1 MRGRD
6 VKGKLFDQSRQS
18 GSLSF
23 GKLEHEPGQGGR
35 VDDGMLERALQ
46 ATADEP
52 RVESVVAV
60 LNQHGTVSKTQEGTA
75 CVAKLRRADE
85 HRTVDVVAPVGV
97 WIDRRLAVDQR
108 VEERQRAV
116 EAEPLGTDLEDEER
130 RVAGGLHVEGDEL
143 CLVELRQ
150 RPKLGCVDRNLLP
163 GHWLHGSARLEEN
176 RFHAVERAH
185 LDSAIA
191 RRAQAISSP
200 VNPRR
205 RRTAAP

>member
-46 ATADEP
+46 AAADQP
-52 RVESVVAV
+52 RVECIVAV
-60 LNQHGTVSKTQEGTA
+60 LDQNCATCEPQESTTR
-75 CVAKLRRADE
+75 VAKLRCADE

-97 WIDRRLAVDQR
+97 RVDRRLAVDQR
-108 VEERQRAV
+108 VEERQRPV
-116 EAEPLGTDLEDEER
+116 EAEALSADLEDEER

-176 RFHAVERAH
+176 RFHPVERAH